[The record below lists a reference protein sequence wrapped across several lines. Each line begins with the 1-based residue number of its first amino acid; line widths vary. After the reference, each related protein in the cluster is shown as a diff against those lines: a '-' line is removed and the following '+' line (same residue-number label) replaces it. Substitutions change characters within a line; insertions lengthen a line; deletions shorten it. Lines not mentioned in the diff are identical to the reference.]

1 MICLDTTFILD
12 LLKKKPDSIVA
23 LKSLSGKELAST
35 EINYFE
41 VLFGVFKKKEFS
53 QHELDLVQEFFSS
66 IKLLPLNSS
75 GAYNASE
82 IGGGLSRKGLTI
94 GSHDVLIAG
103 ICLANNCE
111 TIITKDVKHF
121 SRIKGLKVESY

>member
-12 LLKKKPDSIVA
+12 LLKKRQNSVDA

-41 VLFGVFKKKEFS
+41 VLFGVFKRHEMS
-53 QHELDLVQEFFSS
+53 QHELNLVQEFFSS
-66 IKLLPLNSS
+66 IKLLALNSQ
-75 GAYNASE
+75 GAYKAAE
-82 IGGGLSRKGLTI
+82 IGGELSKKGLII
-94 GSHDVLIAG
+94 GSHDILIAG

-121 SRIKGLKVESY
+121 SRIKGLKVERY